1 VQSHAATNPEKI
13 LYNKCFHR
21 SLLEKE
27 TKWSYGWLKHP
38 RLSGMRTPATT
49 ETKKWGCKGGRTLQQ
64 HPFENLQHQ
73 RHL

>member
-13 LYNKCFHR
+13 LYNKCFHG

-49 ETKKWGCKGGRTLQQ
+49 ETKKWACKGGRTLQQ